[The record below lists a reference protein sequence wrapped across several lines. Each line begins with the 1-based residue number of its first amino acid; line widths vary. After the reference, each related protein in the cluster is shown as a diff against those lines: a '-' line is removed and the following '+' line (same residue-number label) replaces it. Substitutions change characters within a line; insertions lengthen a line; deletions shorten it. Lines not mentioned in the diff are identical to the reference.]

1 MTLTNLEKETII
13 CFNEAE
19 PTAEVFTYNGR
30 MLRDLSKLAAERPDD
45 AQHISDNGNGG
56 STYRV
61 PKKWVKIRANRIL
74 TEEQRTAA
82 VEHGRRIASK
92 RWNISKSLGSST

>member
-1 MTLTNLEKETII
+1 MTLTRLEQETII

-30 MLRDLSKLAAERPDD
+30 MLRDLEKLAGDRPDD
-45 AQHISDNGNGG
+45 VKHLSDNDNGA

-61 PKKWVKIRANRIL
+61 PKKWVKIRARRIL
-74 TEEQRTAA
+74 SEEERLMRSNAMRKINSESKTAD
-82 VEHGRRIASK
+82 
-92 RWNISKSLGSST
+92 N